1 MTSKETIK
9 KLERAAGN
17 AFDRA
22 LKARGLSGE
31 HYVEVYH
38 LEEDLFESLMEDT
51 DILNL
56 YRK

>member
-1 MTSKETIK
+1 MPSQETIK

-38 LEEDLFESLMEDT
+38 LEEDLFESLMENT
-51 DILNL
+51 DSLNIN
-56 YRK
+56 RN